1 MKKISKPIYFIAL
14 AMVITVGL
22 ISFGVLRYSS
32 QDKFNK
38 TSDTSKSKQ
47 TSPKTKRVPAATKA
61 KLGLKKI
68 GDRIIIGD
76 KVQKTNDIKY
86 INETNPEWQTAYT
99 KKLLRL
105 GKGKK
110 ISQLNVEHQKSMVE
124 VKRKS
129 ARNLEHVRVSYLDE
143 NGNPFS
149 FEALIDSET
158 GSMVRSWNQTRYEFK
173 KPIVFSTE
181 GTALY
186 KD

>member
-1 MKKISKPIYFIAL
+1 MKKPWFHKLLAL
-14 AMVITVGL
+14 SLIFSVIG
-22 ISFGVLRYSS
+22 FGVWAFFHQSNS
-32 QDKFNK
+32 VKTKTTVVKKEKK
-38 TSDTSKSKQ
+38 TS
-47 TSPKTKRVPAATKA
+47 PKRVPAAMKA
-61 KLGLKKI
+61 KLGLKKL
-68 GDRIIIGD
+68 GDRLIIGD
-76 KVQKTNDIKY
+76 KVQKSEDIKY
-86 INETNPEWQTAYT
+86 INKTNPEWQTAYT

-110 ISQLNVEHQKSMVE
+110 VSELKIEHQKSMVQ

-129 ARNLEHVRVSYLDE
+129 ARNLEHVRVSYLNE

-149 FEALIDSET
+149 YEALIDSET